1 MIDHMNRTMQKHIVT
16 IEDPIEFLH
25 RDRNCIINQ
34 REVGQDTASFKR
46 ALRRVL
52 RQDPDVILV
61 GEMRDEETVHTAL
74 SAAET
79 GHLVLSTLHT
89 VDAPET
95 VNRIIDFFPPHQQ
108 QQARAMIAGTLKGIV
123 SQRLVKTADGQ
134 GRVACCEI
142 MVMTGRVHDMILD
155 PKLTGQ
161 LPEVVAEGGY
171 YGMQTFDQHL
181 LKHLQAGRITYEEA
195 MRAATS
201 PHDFK
206 LMVAAVG
213 PIADLPTQPS
223 PRPSR
228 SPRPARRCRR
238 RSPRRR
244 PRRRRRRLRRPASRT
259 SRAVDS
265 RRPVGRG
272 AGRVVPTFHGPLRR
286 IVTRTL
292 KAFYDDQM
300 THHAAA
306 LTYYALM
313 SLFPAVLLALSLL
326 GLVGQYPQTY
336 DALLD
341 YLTDVVPASLV
352 EPLDSSLRS
361 AFQAKGTATTT
372 LVISV
377 GLALYGTTG
386 VLEAARR
393 ALNVVFDVS
402 NGRSFLRR
410 KLVDVGSTIVLMA
423 LILVCLVLAF
433 VGGGLAED
441 LLGYLGLGE
450 GVSRLWNQLRWPA
463 AVLVAMGVFSFIYYV
478 TPDIRH
484 RAFHWIT
491 PGAVVAVLLWLA
503 ASYGLSLYL
512 SRVADVG
519 GDLRRVREP
528 DRAGRLALA
537 DQRRAAVR
545 RRAQRRDRAPEGTG
559 GGRAAARHAQ
569 PARASRVAGHRFNK

>member
-1 MIDHMNRTMQKHIVT
+1 MNRTMQKHIVT

-123 SQRLVKTADGQ
+123 SQRLVKTADGN

-206 LMVAAVG
+206 LMVAA
-213 PIADLPTQPS
+213 S
-223 PRPSR
+223 
-228 SPRPARRCRR
+228 
-238 RSPRRR
+238 
-244 PRRRRRRLRRPASRT
+244 
-259 SRAVDS
+259 
-265 RRPVGRG
+265 
-272 AGRVVPTFHGPLRR
+272 GPLPD
-286 IVTRTL
+286 
-292 KAFYDDQM
+292 APAGEAEPQM
-300 THHAAA
+300 TATITPAPSAA
-306 LTYYALM
+306 
-313 SLFPAVLLALSLL
+313 P
-326 GLVGQYPQTY
+326 
-336 DALLD
+336 
-341 YLTDVVPASLV
+341 
-352 EPLDSSLRS
+352 
-361 AFQAKGTATTT
+361 
-372 LVISV
+372 
-377 GLALYGTTG
+377 
-386 VLEAARR
+386 
-393 ALNVVFDVS
+393 
-402 NGRSFLRR
+402 
-410 KLVDVGSTIVLMA
+410 
-423 LILVCLVLAF
+423 
-433 VGGGLAED
+433 
-441 LLGYLGLGE
+441 
-450 GVSRLWNQLRWPA
+450 PA
-463 AVLVAMGVFSFIYYV
+463 ASAPPPGVTF
-478 TPDIRH
+478 
-484 RAFHWIT
+484 
-491 PGAVVAVLLWLA
+491 
-503 ASYGLSLYL
+503 
-512 SRVADVG
+512 
-519 GDLRRVREP
+519 
-528 DRAGRLALA
+528 
-537 DQRRAAVR
+537 
-545 RRAQRRDRAPEGTG
+545 
-559 GGRAAARHAQ
+559 
-569 PARASRVAGHRFNK
+569 